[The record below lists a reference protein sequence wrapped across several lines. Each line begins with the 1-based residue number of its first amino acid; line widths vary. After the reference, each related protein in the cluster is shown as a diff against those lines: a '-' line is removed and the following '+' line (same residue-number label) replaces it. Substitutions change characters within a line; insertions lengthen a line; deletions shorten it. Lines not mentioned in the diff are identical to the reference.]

1 MSWYRKHGVRGD
13 TMEEKRLNSRQ
24 AAELERLIAF
34 ERDCCSADGMV
45 VYQCAFPLRPQDA
58 LQAELVDRGMLEV
71 KTSADSDRPFVVISA
86 EGYSYVDRIEE
97 EDRRERR
104 LERRDWLIVL
114 VSGLFGMLCTLIG
127 LLIGLSM

>member
-1 MSWYRKHGVRGD
+1 MGSCQETPRASTCARAA
-13 TMEEKRLNSRQ
+13 RAQ
-24 AAELERLIAF
+24 APF
-34 ERDCCSADGMV
+34 
-45 VYQCAFPLRPQDA
+45 AFPLRPQDA

-71 KTSADSDRPFVVISA
+71 KTSADSDRPFIVISA

>member
-34 ERDCCSADGMV
+34 ERDRCSADGMV

-97 EDRRERR
+97 EDRR
-104 LERRDWLIVL
+104 DWLIVL